1 MDTEFLWK
9 FECKF
14 PKKTYKKTELN
25 VLNSEKVSS
34 QLSSFIEWV
43 ASSSTYWAK
52 NLCFLVP
59 EATGRKRALSR
70 IFLPSLQTSQHLTAV
85 VLHCKKVFFPTSW
98 KYFKLRQMF
107 VATVGLWKSQLIQC
121 TLKVVLGILKVSA
134 VIQPLMQGDTKQKAD
149 AWRR

>member
-14 PKKTYKKTELN
+14 PKKTIQKDRVKRTELWK
-25 VLNSEKVSS
+25 SFETSS

-85 VLHCKKVFFPTSW
+85 VLHCKKVFFPTSCLRRKFCAFSKIW
-98 KYFKLRQMF
+98 KPENYQNRWQDF
-107 VATVGLWKSQLIQC
+107 VFSRITAYDDIPIERVFYYHA
-121 TLKVVLGILKVSA
+121 LK
-134 VIQPLMQGDTKQKAD
+134 
-149 AWRR
+149 